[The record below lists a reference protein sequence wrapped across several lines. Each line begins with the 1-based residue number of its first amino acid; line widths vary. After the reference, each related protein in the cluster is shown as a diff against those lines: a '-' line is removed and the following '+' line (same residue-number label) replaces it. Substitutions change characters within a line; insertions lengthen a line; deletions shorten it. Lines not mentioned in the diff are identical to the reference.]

1 MDLADLPV
9 RDIAV
14 SRPGATA
21 VFRRY
26 KIDYCC
32 GGEAPLS
39 AAVDRRGANLEA
51 ILAEL
56 GALAAAEPD
65 TPATTPELI
74 EHILERYHETH
85 RRQFPEAIRLARR
98 VEAVHGERPECP
110 VGLSHHLTFMF
121 DDLETH
127 HQKEEMALFP
137 MMLAGRR
144 DGMDAPI
151 ACMADEH
158 KDVLEQLTGLARI
171 TGDFAPPE
179 GACTT
184 WRALFELC
192 RQIDADLREHMH
204 LENNVL
210 FPAFA

>member
-1 MDLADLPV
+1 MDLADVPV
-9 RDIAV
+9 REIAV

-32 GGEAPLS
+32 GGESPLA
-39 AAVDRRGANLEA
+39 AAVDRRGANLQA

-56 GALAAAEPD
+56 SGLEPGQSD
-65 TPATTPELI
+65 LPSTTPELI

-98 VEAVHGERPECP
+98 VESVHGGRPDCP
-110 VGLSHHLTFMF
+110 VGLSQHLAFMF

-151 ACMADEH
+151 GCMMDEH
-158 KDVLEQLTGLARI
+158 KDVLEQLAGLARI
-171 TGDFAPPE
+171 TGDFTPPE

-184 WRALFELC
+184 WRALLELC

-204 LENNVL
+204 LENNLL
-210 FPAFA
+210 FPAFV